1 MKPSF
6 RKAFEAAGVDTTCRP
21 SETSATLARD
31 ELHHAR
37 VNCELIKARSLVRAK
52 MIVQRGRN
60 K

>member
-6 RKAFEAAGVDTTCRP
+6 RKAFEAAGVDTTRRP
-21 SETSATLARD
+21 SETSNQLAR
-31 ELHHAR
+31 EQIYHAQI
-37 VNCELIKARSLVRAK
+37 NCELIKAKAEVRAK